1 MGPGGFVGGN
11 LGADGGA
18 LQTPRLD
25 GRTFIALPERS
36 SRHSKR
42 ATLSSVEVHDLT
54 TETSSPL
61 RPASSFKSLSTFTI
75 SQSMSGFARKIG
87 ASGLDAS
94 RSLTTR
100 IPLGCNSL
108 IETIPPSWSPA
119 PTSRKICPGINFL
132 AMGRDLRTQLF
143 PGRLHVPRF
152 TRDILGTWR
161 RRVAIGAQNPRQN
174 GRVFGV

>member
-1 MGPGGFVGGN
+1 MGDNF
-11 LGADGGA
+11 GADGGA
-18 LQTPRLD
+18 FQTPRLD
-25 GRTFIALPERS
+25 GRTFIGLPERS

-42 ATLSSVEVHDLT
+42 ATLSSVEVLDFT

-87 ASGLDAS
+87 ASGFDTS
-94 RSLTTR
+94 RSFTTSM
-100 IPLGCNSL
+100 PLGCSSL

-152 TRDILGTWR
+152 TRDIPGTWR
-161 RRVAIGAQNPRQN
+161 RRVAITAPNPRQN

>member
-25 GRTFIALPERS
+25 GRTFIGLPERS

-87 ASGLDAS
+87 ASGFDTS

-108 IETIPPSWSPA
+108 IATIPFSWSPA
-119 PTSRKICPGINFL
+119 PTSRKISPLLNF
-132 AMGRDLRTQLF
+132 R
-143 PGRLHVPRF
+143 
-152 TRDILGTWR
+152 
-161 RRVAIGAQNPRQN
+161 AIGCELQT
-174 GRVFGV
+174 